1 MLVFVSVRTY
11 SVEISETKSLLYL
24 KSERTQIAIDWHP
37 ASKECATVSVFFET
51 NHRITSTGKGK
62 ANSIFM
68 L

>member
-1 MLVFVSVRTY
+1 MYPRVF
-11 SVEISETKSLLYL
+11 KNL
-24 KSERTQIAIDWHP
+24 KSKRTQIAIDWRP
-37 ASKECATVSVFFET
+37 ASKECASVSVFFET